1 MIRSFIEPFLK
12 KQSGPNQPISSL
24 YYKVLVYSL
33 LTFLSF
39 GIILLFFGKTEQT
52 IQVQGK
58 LLPLGSIYEIQAA
71 NGGVIKEILI
81 SEGDYVQKDEVL
93 ILMDDSLEQ
102 KKLNILN
109 EQIQAKEN
117 QIIFKEEQKKAVQES
132 YANQKIRNNNLQ
144 FIENEKLDSLQKLK
158 DSGAIS
164 RFQLMDQK
172 SRVQQLVDDEKVIV
186 SQGLLEVSSLNNE
199 ISRINQELLELRK
212 QRSTTIKAIHYL
224 TLTSPQE
231 GYVFDLV
238 TTKPNYVSSPAE
250 LLLKIVPTAILI
262 ADVNIPSNKI
272 GFVNKGAQVEVS
284 IDAFPASDFGTLRG
298 KIISIS
304 SSSLP
309 ADNEYNFI
317 RYPATIDLDN
327 QFLETNV
334 GSSLKLRPGMT
345 ISANI
350 TLRKAS
356 YFQLIFTQ
364 FDKSL
369 KSLTTY

>member
-1 MIRSFIEPFLK
+1 MIRSFIELFLK

-102 KKLNILN
+102 KRLNILN

-132 YANQKIRNNNLQ
+132 YANQKLRNNNLQ

-212 QRSTTIKAIHYL
+212 QRSTTIKAIDYL

-238 TTKPNYVSSPAE
+238 TTKPNYVSTPAE

-272 GFVNKGAQVEVS
+272 GFVNKGALVEVS

-309 ADNEYNFI
+309 ADNEYNLYAI
-317 RYPATIDLDN
+317 RNYR
-327 QFLETNV
+327 F
-334 GSSLKLRPGMT
+334 R
-345 ISANI
+345 
-350 TLRKAS
+350 
-356 YFQLIFTQ
+356 
-364 FDKSL
+364 
-369 KSLTTY
+369 